1 MGSTHFDQA
10 NFFELFGEIR
20 VAQRRLRIHLYLATT
35 SIDGR
40 QSLMIDEGNGEP
52 PMRFQADEIQTEE
65 TTLGTLVTV
74 KLVEKPGAWI
84 ETFSML
90 VPFVQ
95 VNEDLPESAVTSCG
109 IFATHRTSAEGP
121 SQVAGPRV
129 TYESI
134 PMHGTAKRV
143 SY

>member
-1 MGSTHFDQA
+1 MRSMHFEQA

-20 VAQRRLRIHLYLATT
+20 VAQRRLRIHLYLATE

-40 QSLMIDEGNGEP
+40 QSMMLDEGNGEP
-52 PMRFQADEIQTEE
+52 PMRFQANEIQREE
-65 TTLGTLVTV
+65 TSLGTLVTV
-74 KLVEKPGAWI
+74 KLVEKPGAWT

-95 VNEDLPESAVTSCG
+95 VNEDFPETAVTSCG
-109 IFATHRTSAEGP
+109 IFTTHRTTAEGP
-121 SQVAGPRV
+121 TQVAGPRV
-129 TYESI
+129 TYEAI